1 MKRLK
6 QLFKIGFI
14 LLLAVLLSNF
24 LISYKTENKTFDNIE
39 NLPKNKVGLI
49 LGTGKVTK
57 NGNINLYY
65 KYRLQAAF
73 LLWKNNKVDKILI
86 SGDNSR
92 KDYDEPSTFKADLVQ
107 LGVPETDI
115 YLDYAGF
122 RTLDSV
128 VRAKK
133 VFGIESVTIISQKF
147 HNERAIYLA
156 ENNNINAVGFNA
168 KDLNGR
174 FGLRTKLREYLAR
187 TKAIIDVIINKQ
199 PKFLGPTIEIS
210 CKQTKPTSLFLSVF

>member
-1 MKRLK
+1 M
-6 QLFKIGFI
+6 
-14 LLLAVLLSNF
+14 
-24 LISYKTENKTFDNIE
+24 SYKTENKTFDNIE

-128 VRAKK
+128 
-133 VFGIESVTIISQKF
+133 
-147 HNERAIYLA
+147 
-156 ENNNINAVGFNA
+156 
-168 KDLNGR
+168 
-174 FGLRTKLREYLAR
+174 
-187 TKAIIDVIINKQ
+187 
-199 PKFLGPTIEIS
+199 
-210 CKQTKPTSLFLSVF
+210 

>member
-6 QLFKIGFI
+6 QLFKLGLI
-14 LLLAVLLSNF
+14 LLLAVLLCNF
-24 LISYKTENKTFDNIE
+24 LISYKAEYKTFDNIE
-39 NLPKNKVGLI
+39 NVPKNKVGLI
-49 LGTGKVTK
+49 LGAGKTTS
-57 NGNINLYY
+57 NGYVNLYY
-65 KYRLQAAF
+65 KYRLEAAF
-73 LLWKNNKVDKILI
+73 LLWKNNKIDKILI

-92 KDYDEPSTFKADLVQ
+92 KDYDEPSTFKSDLIQ

-122 RTLDSV
+122 RTLDSI

-133 VFGIESVTIISQKF
+133 IFSLESMTIISQKF

-156 ENNNINAVGFNA
+156 ENNNINAIGFNA

-187 TKAIIDVIINKQ
+187 TKAVIDVIINKQ

-210 CKQTKPTSLFLSVF
+210 